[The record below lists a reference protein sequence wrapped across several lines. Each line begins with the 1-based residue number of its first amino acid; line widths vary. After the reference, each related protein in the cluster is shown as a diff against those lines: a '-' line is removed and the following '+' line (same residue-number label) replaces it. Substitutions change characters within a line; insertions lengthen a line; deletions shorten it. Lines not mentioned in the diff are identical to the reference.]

1 MENRNPIYRFIEKYG
16 KTDVNED
23 AKSEMIEVVLNNPNR
38 ILYIPKEEFLKVSEK
53 QAELELEEDLYGL
66 HARRIKKR

>member
-23 AKSEMIEVVLNNPNR
+23 AKSEMIEVVLNNPKR
-38 ILYIPKEEFLKVSEK
+38 ILYIPKEEF
-53 QAELELEEDLYGL
+53 
-66 HARRIKKR
+66 

>member
-23 AKSEMIEVVLNNPNR
+23 AKSEMIEVVLNNPKR

-66 HARRIKKR
+66 HARGIKKR

>member
-23 AKSEMIEVVLNNPNR
+23 AKSEMIEVVLNNPKR

-66 HARRIKKR
+66 HARGIKKK

>member
-1 MENRNPIYRFIEKYG
+1 MENRNPIYKFIEKYG

-23 AKSEMIEVVLNNPNR
+23 AKSEMIEVVLNNPKR

-66 HARRIKKR
+66 HARGIKKR